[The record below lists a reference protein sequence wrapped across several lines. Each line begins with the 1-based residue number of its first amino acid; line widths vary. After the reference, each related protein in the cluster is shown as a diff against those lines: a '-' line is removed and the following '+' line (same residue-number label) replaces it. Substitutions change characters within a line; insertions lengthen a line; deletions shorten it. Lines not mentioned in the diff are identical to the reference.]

1 MSPCSAPVLGG
12 AALLASSA
20 LYQALVERTLTLEVA
35 LTRYLVAV
43 ALAWVALS
51 AVVMLVG
58 SPMTSQAGGSA
69 TDTEPPVG
77 PGAPGGRTASDAAS
91 APEAAGPG

>member
-20 LYQALVERTLTLEVA
+20 LWQALVEGTLTLEVA

-43 ALAWVALS
+43 AVAWVALS
-51 AVVMLVG
+51 AVVTLVG
-58 SPMTSQAGGSA
+58 SPMTSQAGGPA
-69 TDTEPPVG
+69 DPAEEPVG
-77 PGAPGGRTASDAAS
+77 TGDLGASD
-91 APEAAGPG
+91 G

>member
-20 LYQALVERTLTLEVA
+20 LWQAVVEGTLTLEVA

-43 ALAWVALS
+43 VVAWVALS
-51 AVVMLVG
+51 TVVTLVG
-58 SPMTSQAGGSA
+58 SPMTSQAGGPA
-69 TDTEPPVG
+69 DGAETPVTG
-77 PGAPGGRTASDAAS
+77 DLGRTPEGASD
-91 APEAAGPG
+91 G

>member
-20 LYQALVERTLTLEVA
+20 LWQAVVEGTLTLEVA

-43 ALAWVALS
+43 VVAWVALS
-51 AVVMLVG
+51 TVVTLVG
-58 SPMTSQAGGSA
+58 SPVPSQVGGPA
-69 TDTEPPVG
+69 DGVETPEG
-77 PGAPGGRTASDAAS
+77 ASD
-91 APEAAGPG
+91 G